1 MQILSYL
8 FWPNPYAP
16 DYSNPKVVLLLLVCG
31 VLVVGSFALKRWRK
45 NKKNAV
51 TKKLSRSWPSAAFW
65 FGLIGL
71 FLVVSRVEGIS
82 YVSMR
87 VWWLVWFVTMGI
99 YVGIQIK
106 MYSMRNYEVLPK
118 EQSADDPREKY
129 LPKKKKRL

>member
-1 MQILSYL
+1 
-8 FWPNPYAP
+8 
-16 DYSNPKVVLLLLVCG
+16 
-31 VLVVGSFALKRWRK
+31 VGSFALKRWRK